1 MLTGR
6 TILTLFIMFLGGGIA
21 PHFFEPVKLPVFG
34 VHHMH
39 HYVNI
44 IDQDPLCSGGSFMM
58 VGLLG
63 TFLQHF
69 ILDIIGDRPDL
80 RLTGSFTDNE
90 KISHC
95 FIDLPEIERHDMLPL
110 LLLDRFNN
118 GFDDF

>member
-21 PHFFEPVKLPVFG
+21 PHFLQPVKLTAFG
-34 VHHMH
+34 MHHMH

-44 IDQDPLCSGGSFMM
+44 IDQDPLCSGGAFVMI
-58 VGLLG
+58 GFLG

-80 RLTGSFTDNE
+80 RLTGSFTDYE
-90 KISHC
+90 KISHG
-95 FIDLPEIERHDMLPL
+95 FIDFPEIERHDMLSF